1 MIKSIE
7 GNARYSKIRVVNGIG
22 FTCGQFSSDLAL
34 DIKGQS
40 LNTFAQIEALLAEAG
55 TTKSNILAIQI
66 HIADIANDF
75 AEFNEVYDAWVSDV
89 TNPPARTC
97 VQAPMFAPECLVE
110 LTLTV
115 AA

>member
-7 GNARYSKIRVVNGIG
+7 GNARYSKIRVINGIG
-22 FTCGQFSSDLAL
+22 FTCGQFSTDISL

-40 LNTFAQIEALLAEAG
+40 LNTFAQIEALLVEAG
-55 TTKSNILAIQI
+55 TTKSDILAIQI
-66 HIADIANDF
+66 HIADIENDF
-75 AEFNEVYDAWVSDV
+75 SAFNQAYDAWVSDV

-97 VQAPMFAPECLVE
+97 VQAPMFSPECLVE

-115 AA
+115 AV